1 MSVLNST
8 GKILEIKGKL
18 YCGNVTETQQQIEY
32 ALEIFNNVIINL
44 NSVSS
49 MDISGIFMLYLLIVK
64 AKEKKKEILFH
75 GLDNQVIK
83 TAMSIAG
90 VKRIFVEAA

>member
-8 GKILEIKGKL
+8 VRILEIKGKL

-44 NSVSS
+44 NSISS
-49 MDISGIFMLYLLIVK
+49 MDMSGIFMLYLLIIK
-64 AKEKKKEILFH
+64 AKEKKKKIVFH
-75 GLDNQVIK
+75 GLDNQVVK
-83 TAMSIAG
+83 TAMSVAG
-90 VKRIFVEAA
+90 VRRIFVGVA